1 MKKRIL
7 IATLASLLSVNVYA
21 NTYVGAALGLQDIR
35 QSTSKFRGWRP
46 GVFFG
51 YGDMIHGDTL
61 TYYLAGEL
69 AASWVSTISDT
80 YVSRV
85 ESLRMA
91 PEISVSLIPGTIL
104 KPDLL
109 GYLRF
114 GVAEAK
120 QIEPNRWLEAL
131 ILGAGLEYEM
141 TPCWSIRGELDYSFF
156 SNTNV
161 GNPASW
167 DGILSLKYTYDV

>member
-1 MKKRIL
+1 MKQRIL
-7 IATLASLLSVNVYA
+7 FATLASLVSLNVYA

-51 YGDMIHGDTL
+51 YGSMMDMDARSF
-61 TYYLAGEL
+61 YLAGEL
-69 AASWVSTISDT
+69 AASWVSTISNT

-85 ESLRMA
+85 QSLRMA

-104 KPDLL
+104 KPDLM

-120 QIEPNRWLEAL
+120 QIEPNRWLEAA

-141 TPCWSIRGELDYSFF
+141 TPCWSVRGELDYSFF

-161 GNPASW
+161 GSPASW
-167 DGILSLKYTYDV
+167 DGILSFKYTYDV